1 MMSSKMLKTVFTAVL
16 AGGLLTGGA
25 QAYEAGSWI
34 GRVGAWGVFPKS
46 DNLTLAPGAEINV
59 DDGYS
64 LGFNFTYMA
73 TPNIGIELLL
83 ALPFKH
89 DIELTGA
96 GKVANTLQLPPTVFA
111 QYHFM
116 PTGTVHPYAGIGLN
130 YTFFFNE
137 DTTGALSGKNLS
149 LDSSWGLAGELG
161 IDIDVAPNWFVNAV
175 VSYMDIDSK
184 AKLDGVSL
192 GTVAI
197 DPWIVGLNIGARF

>member
-1 MMSSKMLKTVFTAVL
+1 MTSKLLKSAVAVAL
-16 AGGLLTGGA
+16 VGGLLGGVA
-25 QAYEAGSWI
+25 QAYEAGDWI
-34 GRVGAWGVFPKS
+34 GRAGAWGVFPKS
-46 DNLTLAPGAEINV
+46 NNLTLAPGAEINV

-73 TPNIGIELLL
+73 TPNIGIELIL

-89 DIELTGA
+89 DVELTGA
-96 GKVANTLQLPPTVFA
+96 GKVANTYQLPPTLFL

-130 YTFFFNE
+130 YTFFFSE
-137 DTTGALSGKNLS
+137 DGTGPLSGTDVS

-161 IDIDVAPNWFVNAV
+161 IDIDVAPNWFVNATV
-175 VSYMDIDSK
+175 MYMDIDSK
-184 AKLDGVSL
+184 LKLDGVGV

-197 DPWIVGLNIGARF
+197 DPWVVGLNIGTRF